1 MFAMQKPF
9 GEATRYWRRP
19 FSANMTK
26 RRIHRGVGGPPD
38 PAGRRRHGR
47 PFIPAASSFR
57 TPTHGY
63 EAKRPPLCR
72 HSLGAGT
79 ERVIDEPRVPPFAD
93 SSAHLTI
100 ASKRSRSSSS
110 SSGRCRVMAGNIYRE
125 RRRAEGLARLRKL
138 RMRRRGK
145 NMTISLPVL
154 SRSLRLWQSWF
165 RPCCLEFAIRGV
177 FRIAAGFLRPAV
189 EPIPGDH
196 VAFFTHLVHEVVT
209 AVKLRR
215 IS

>member
-1 MFAMQKPF
+1 MKALSQRQ
-9 GEATRYWRRP
+9 AVSSLLALRR
-19 FSANMTK
+19 AAQC
-26 RRIHRGVGGPPD
+26 RAVRDRG
-38 PAGRRRHGR
+38 
-47 PFIPAASSFR
+47 
-57 TPTHGY
+57 
-63 EAKRPPLCR
+63 
-72 HSLGAGT
+72 GADT
-79 ERVIDEPRVPPFAD
+79 CSRCFLSMRVPPFAD

-138 RMRRRGK
+138 RMRRRSK

-165 RPCCLEFAIRGV
+165 RPCCLEFAIRSV

-196 VAFFTHLVHEVVT
+196 AAFFTHLVHEVVT

>member
-1 MFAMQKPF
+1 MD
-9 GEATRYWRRP
+9 
-19 FSANMTK
+19 N
-26 RRIHRGVGGPPD
+26 GPSSRWIASNEGTQPT
-38 PAGRRRHGR
+38 AGS
-47 PFIPAASSFR
+47 FFFASSATCR
-57 TPTHGY
+57 TMSSSSGS
-63 EAKRPPLCR
+63 RGGR
-72 HSLGAGT
+72 HLLALFPVHAST
-79 ERVIDEPRVPPFAD
+79 SFAD

-100 ASKRSRSSSS
+100 ASKRSRSSLS

-138 RMRRRGK
+138 RMRRRSK

-165 RPCCLEFAIRGV
+165 RPCCLEFAIRSV